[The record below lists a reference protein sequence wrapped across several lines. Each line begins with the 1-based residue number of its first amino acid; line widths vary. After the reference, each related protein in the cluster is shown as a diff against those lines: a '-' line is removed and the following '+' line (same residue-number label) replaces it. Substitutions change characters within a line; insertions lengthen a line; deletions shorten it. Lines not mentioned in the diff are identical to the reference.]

1 MFHRTSQAWH
11 SAFSDYDFQYG
22 TRTANLVAVGS
33 FSVQPTSNHRF
44 AWQLVSRKSLSDDQ
58 GLFGS
63 VTSPHARLVNWSLAN
78 WTVTGIVMVYLS
90 SGPSYLRTTSSA
102 VRS

>member
-1 MFHRTSQAWH
+1 MCVGSPTAGAW
-11 SAFSDYDFQYG
+11 SSFQRRPDDEFE
-22 TRTANLVAVGS
+22 TDSS